1 MRATEQSKEEM
12 AKAIGYAVMMELEN
26 TGCAITA
33 EAINARL
40 EIRKGSEKAFAQRAA
55 EQPYHIRFNE
65 SLCG

>member
-12 AKAIGYAVMMELEN
+12 AKAIGYAVMELEN

-55 EQPYHIRFNE
+55 EQPYHIWFNE

>member
-1 MRATEQSKEEM
+1 MRATEQSEEEM
-12 AKAIGYAVMMELEN
+12 AKAIGYIVMELEN

-40 EIRKGSEKAFAQRAA
+40 ELRKECGKAFAEMAA
-55 EQPYHIRFNE
+55 KKPYQIRFNE